1 MFPLRQELLKLLM
14 SYLDNLTEIFCNIWI
29 LLHCKRTRWY
39 NMHMKWSCWSSNSL
53 KKMSDNEKLSYW
65 LAWFRS
71 NLHLKKKKP
80 YSFVENKEVFQLT
93 CTCNN
98 SCQYWNS
105 KWRHTTHILPTAW
118 SEYKLSS
125 NNLCK
130 LRHRPSG
137 RVGENWLYDKS
148 LCQCL

>member
-29 LLHCKRTRWY
+29 LLKGRDDITCIWNGHADQVIVLKNVWQWETVLLVGLIPF
-39 NMHMKWSCWSSNSL
+39 KPSSS
-53 KKMSDNEKLSYW
+53 
-65 LAWFRS
+65 
-71 NLHLKKKKP
+71 KKKKP

-105 KWRHTTHILPTAW
+105 KWHHTTHILPTAW

>member
-14 SYLDNLTEIFCNIWI
+14 SYLDNLTDLNIV
-29 LLHCKRTRWY
+29 KRTRWY

-71 NLHLKKKKP
+71 NLHLQKKKP

>member
-29 LLHCKRTRWY
+29 LLKGRDDITCIWNGHADQVIV
-39 NMHMKWSCWSSNSL
+39 L
-53 KKMSDNEKLSYW
+53 KKCLTMRNCLIGWPDSVQT
-65 LAWFRS
+65 FI
-71 NLHLKKKKP
+71 LKKKT

>member
-71 NLHLKKKKP
+71 NLHLL
-80 YSFVENKEVFQLT
+80 VENKEVFQLT

>member
-39 NMHMKWSCWSSNSL
+39 NMHMKWSWWSSNSL

-71 NLHLKKKKP
+71 NLHLKKKP

-105 KWRHTTHILPTAW
+105 KWRQTTHILPTAW

>member
-53 KKMSDNEKLSYW
+53 KKCLTMRNCLIGWPDSVQTFIL
-65 LAWFRS
+65 
-71 NLHLKKKKP
+71 KKKP

>member
-1 MFPLRQELLKLLM
+1 MQ
-14 SYLDNLTEIFCNIWI
+14 YLNIV
-29 LLHCKRTRWY
+29 KRTRWY
-39 NMHMKWSCWSSNSL
+39 NMHMKWSCWSSNSF
-53 KKMSDNEKLSYW
+53 KKCLTMRNCLIGWPDSVQT
-65 LAWFRS
+65 FI
-71 NLHLKKKKP
+71 LKKKT

-148 LCQCL
+148 LCQCLLPELGRLFRIICKGFQSNIPRINV

>member
-29 LLHCKRTRWY
+29 LLKRTRWY
-39 NMHMKWSCWSSNSL
+39 NMHMKWSCWSSNSF

-71 NLHLKKKKP
+71 NLHLKKKP

>member
-71 NLHLKKKKP
+71 NLHLKKKP

-118 SEYKLSS
+118 SELSS

>member
-1 MFPLRQELLKLLM
+1 MFPLRQGLLKLLM

-39 NMHMKWSCWSSNSL
+39 NMHMKWSCWSSNSF

-71 NLHLKKKKP
+71 NLHLKKKP

-105 KWRHTTHILPTAW
+105 KWRHTKHILPTAW

>member
-71 NLHLKKKKP
+71 NLHLKKKP
-80 YSFVENKEVFQLT
+80 YSFVENKEVFQL
-93 CTCNN
+93 TCNN